1 MTDVVVAGAGI
12 VGLATAYELS
22 RRGHAVTVLD
32 KESQVATHQTGRN
45 SGVIHSGLYYAPG
58 SLKAT
63 LGVRGAES
71 MRGFAA
77 EHGVSVDICGKL
89 VVATT
94 QAQVPALLRLL
105 DRGRSNGVPVR
116 LISPEQAREFEPHVA
131 CVAALRVESTG
142 IIDFRG
148 VCDVLARL
156 IVENGGRV
164 RLGTEI
170 VAIDGRFDGVTVTTI
185 GGDGDGDGDGGR
197 DGEFT
202 AGEFVNCAGLHSDRL
217 ARLAGLD
224 PAVRIIPFRGEYF
237 ELAPEQEYL
246 VKGLIYPV
254 PDPTLPFLGVH
265 LTRMIRGG
273 VHAGPNAVLA
283 LSREGY
289 TWRAVRRHDIADSLA
304 WPGLWRLG
312 KRYWRTGIN
321 EVARSVSDKRFL
333 ASLREL
339 VPDLPDGCLRPSAA
353 GVRAQALHRNG
364 RLVDDFYY
372 ERGIRQVHVLN
383 APSPAATASLEIGR
397 RIADEVDAGLANGS

>member
-12 VGLATAYELS
+12 VGLATAYELT
-22 RRGHAVTVLD
+22 RRGHRVTVLD
-32 KESQVATHQTGRN
+32 KEHDIAAHQTGHN

-63 LGVRGAES
+63 MGVAGASS
-71 MRGFAA
+71 MRDFAA
-77 EHGVSVDICGKL
+77 RNGVAVDICGKL

-94 QAQVPALLRLL
+94 RAQVPALLRLL
-105 DRGRSNGVPVR
+105 DRGRRNGVPVT
-116 LISPEQAREFEPHVA
+116 LISPEQAGEYEPHVR

-142 IIDFRG
+142 IVDFVG
-148 VCDVLARL
+148 VCRVLVGL
-156 IVENGGRV
+156 IEQGGGQV

-170 VAIDGRFDGVTVTTI
+170 VGVDGRFDAVTVAAA
-185 GGDGDGDGDGGR
+185 GADGSGPGP
-197 DGEFT
+197 GEIR
-202 AGEFVNCAGLHSDRL
+202 AGQFVNCAGLHSDRL

-237 ELAPEQEYL
+237 ELAPDQQHL
-246 VKGLIYPV
+246 VRGLIYPV

-265 LTRMIRGG
+265 LTRMIGGG

-283 LSREGY
+283 LAREGY
-289 TWRAVRRHDIADSLA
+289 TWGEVRGRDVTDSLA

-312 KRYWRTGIN
+312 KRYWRTGIG
-321 EVARSVSDKRFL
+321 EVARSVSRRRFL

-339 VPDLPDGCLRPSAA
+339 VPDLPDGCLRPSPA
-353 GVRAQALHRNG
+353 GVRAQALHRDG
-364 RLVDDFYY
+364 RLVDDFFF
-372 ERGIRQVHVLN
+372 ERGIRQLHVLN

-397 RIADEVDAGLANGS
+397 YIADEVEAPL